1 MDKSDIAGILGLLL
15 GGAGGYYGGKKR
27 GEREDKKLADYFDMM
42 KELEGVSDGTTNTV
56 SEGSGISTTGGS
68 VPDYISESD
77 ELLDM
82 MTGKFSGSPTAT
94 DYLESYMDPNSPDY
108 DPQSIF
114 NPADYFDGKGPI
126 PFNPFKMNEGGRV
139 GLDNGGLLFNALG
152 GDKTGKGS
160 KITLLDALSNFQGSD
175 SILSMLASLANMG
188 IGLNEGGRVGLAN
201 GGLGYSYKNN
211 IFSADPS
218 LTRPVVVDED
228 DDGVANQ
235 TFMNL
240 FPGLFPPVET
250 PAENILDTPAVPMGG
265 GGGENNPFSNNYTG
279 DPNIPFGENPMY
291 GPSSGYDPDDPENS
305 FLDKLGYS
313 FYSNVALPT
322 ATMMKKNPFSI
333 ANILGSVFGDKDNDK
348 GDPDPKG
355 KPGPGVSG
363 AGTDGTGG
371 PDSQYGGDGKGE
383 GKGKGFGGDKGVGQ
397 DAGTVGGTGGRRG
410 GAGRYM

>member
-1 MDKSDIAGILGLLL
+1 MDKSDIAGILGLLI

-42 KELEGVSDGTTNTV
+42 KELQGGSDDGTQKVFSDEFQDSNEDIINNPVEELFSAMTDEEIGDLY
-56 SEGSGISTTGGS
+56 EGPSQDQLYSGIGFDKHRQLYDLQAGDTNIFGNEVLMDS
-68 VPDYISESD
+68 PMYDA
-77 ELLDM
+77 
-82 MTGKFSGSPTAT
+82 GSP
-94 DYLESYMDPNSPDY
+94 YY
-108 DPQSIF
+108 DLF
-114 NPADYFDGKGPI
+114 KAD
-126 PFNPFKMNEGGRV
+126 
-139 GLDNGGLLFNALG
+139 
-152 GDKTGKGS
+152 
-160 KITLLDALSNFQGSD
+160 
-175 SILSMLASLANMG
+175 
-188 IGLNEGGRVGLAN
+188 GGRVGLAN

-218 LTRPVVVDED
+218 TGIPAVVDAGG
-228 DDGVANQ
+228 DDGVADD
-235 TFMNL
+235 TFINL
-240 FPGLFPPVET
+240 FPGLFPPVTDPVET
-250 PAENILDTPAVPMGG
+250 IIDTPAVPMGG

-333 ANILGSVFGDKDNDK
+333 ANILSSVFGDKDNDK

-355 KPGPGVSG
+355 EPGPGVDG
-363 AGTDGTGG
+363 AGIDGTGG
-371 PDSQYGGDGKGE
+371 PDSQYGGGGKGE
-383 GKGKGFGGDKGVGQ
+383 GKGFGEDKGVGQ